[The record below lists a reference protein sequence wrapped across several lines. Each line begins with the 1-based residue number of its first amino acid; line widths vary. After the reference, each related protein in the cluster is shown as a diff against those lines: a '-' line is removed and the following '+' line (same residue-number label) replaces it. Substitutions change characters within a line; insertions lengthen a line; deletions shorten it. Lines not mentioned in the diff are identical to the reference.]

1 MGNKGTPGRRPGTS
15 GAREAILAAAR
26 RAFADQG
33 FTGATV
39 RAIADDAAVDP
50 ALVRHYFGSKRGL
63 FVQAAELPFS
73 PRDIL
78 PRFFEGDP
86 AQVGEKLV
94 AFLIQLLEVEPLRA
108 TVLGLL
114 RAAVDDP
121 EAAELFRH
129 RLSIEFFG
137 AIVAAVTTDEPDLR
151 ASLVTSQMV
160 GLAFARYVLRLE
172 PLASLSAEEV
182 IAAVGPAVQR
192 YIMGPLARK

>member
-1 MGNKGTPGRRPGTS
+1 MGNKASAGRRPGIS
-15 GAREAILAAAR
+15 GTRETILAAAR
-26 RAFADQG
+26 STFADQG
-33 FTGATV
+33 FTAATV
-39 RAIADDAAVDP
+39 RAIAEDAGVDP

-63 FVQAAELPFS
+63 FVQAAELPFQ
-73 PRDIL
+73 PRDVL

-94 AFLIQLLEVEPLRA
+94 AFLLQLLEVGPARM

-121 EAAELFRH
+121 EAAEMFRR
-129 RLSIEFFG
+129 RLSAEFFG
-137 AIVAAVTTDEPDLR
+137 AIVTALTKDQPDLR

-172 PLASLSAEEV
+172 PLASLPADQV
-182 IAAVGPAVQR
+182 IATVGPAVQR
-192 YIMGPLARK
+192 YIADPLTTP